1 MEENTM
7 NIENLIN
14 LNNITNINHLTLE
27 QLHNLL
33 AQAYN
38 ALAELEAHPIEYLK
52 MLCVIRRI
60 EMRLTEIKLQPRPE
74 FYLHL
79 KP

>member
-1 MEENTM
+1 MNTR
-7 NIENLIN
+7 NLIN
-14 LNNITNINHLTLE
+14 ILEITSIDELTIE

-60 EMRLTEIKLQPRPE
+60 EMRITEIKSQPRPE
-74 FYLHL
+74 FHPQLTL
-79 KP
+79 

>member
-1 MEENTM
+1 MNTQ
-7 NIENLIN
+7 NLISI
-14 LNNITNINHLTLE
+14 LEITTIDALTIE

-52 MLCVIRRI
+52 MLSVIRRI
-60 EMRLTEIKLQPRPE
+60 EMRLAEIKLQPRPE
-74 FYLHL
+74 FHLHL
-79 KP
+79 TP